1 MVVDAAQGIEAVGH
15 QVSEAVLP
23 LLRERLAQGRLA
35 WRGSAGRL
43 AQQGTEQPARG
54 STEQPARRGTEQLA
68 RRTQEVGR

>member
-35 WRGSAGRL
+35 WRG
-43 AQQGTEQPARG
+43 TEQ
-54 STEQPARRGTEQLA
+54 
-68 RRTQEVGR
+68 RTQEVGR